1 MSDAPHLPP
10 TPPGQVSRKQLIV
23 PGFLAV
29 ALLVG
34 IGVVLVLAQR
44 SGDTGAPPQPP
55 PYATPAPG
63 QPVVVLSVQQVDDG
77 QPVFARLDGSG
88 TVDYAI
94 PGSATVE
101 VLDRATLG
109 DLQPGDWLMAS
120 GVPNRVRNFAIRDL
134 VAIPGPFDVVGGEF
148 ARTPAGFFGHE
159 AGDDSDAAPVL
170 GGVVTEAS
178 ETGVVIDTGHD
189 LVDVTTAEFEP
200 IPLRVARE
208 GSADDL
214 VPGARVAIPAVGGD
228 PDPSADAILV
238 ALP

>member
-1 MSDAPHLPP
+1 MTDVPHLPP
-10 TPPGQVSRKQLIV
+10 TPPGQVSRKQLII

-29 ALLVG
+29 ALLAG

-55 PYATPAPG
+55 PYATPAAER
-63 QPVVVLSVQQVDDG
+63 PVIVLSVQQIDDG
-77 QPVFARLDGSG
+77 QPVFASTDGSG

-101 VLDRATLG
+101 VLERATLG

-148 ARTPAGFFGHE
+148 VRTPAGFLGHE

-178 ETGVVIDTGHD
+178 AAAVVINTGHD
-189 LVDVTTAEFEP
+189 LVEVTPGEFEP
-200 IPLRVARE
+200 VPLRVARE
-208 GSADDL
+208 GSTDDL
-214 VPGARVAIPAVGGD
+214 VPGARVAIPVVGGA